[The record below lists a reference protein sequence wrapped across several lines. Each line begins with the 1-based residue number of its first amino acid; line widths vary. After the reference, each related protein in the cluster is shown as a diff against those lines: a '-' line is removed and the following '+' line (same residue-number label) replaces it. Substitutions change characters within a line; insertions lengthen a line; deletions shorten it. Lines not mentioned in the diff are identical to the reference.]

1 MHKIYI
7 LSLLADNRVASQE
20 IVCDLG
26 TLTSKVED
34 WIEQEI
40 LLPVPNDGEL
50 LTFSQDNRAVA
61 ITPICL
67 PDGIIAMMNQKQTE

>member
-1 MHKIYI
+1 MRKIYI
-7 LSLLADNRVASQE
+7 LSLLADNQVASQE
-20 IVCDLG
+20 IICDLE
-26 TLTSKVED
+26 TLASKVED

-40 LLPVPNDGEL
+40 LLPVPDDGEL

-67 PDGIIAMMNQKQTE
+67 PDSVRASP

>member
-1 MHKIYI
+1 MRKIYI

-26 TLTSKVED
+26 TLASKVEG

-40 LLPVPNDGEL
+40 LLPVPDDGEL
-50 LTFSQDNRAVA
+50 LTFSQDNRTVA

-67 PDGIIAMMNQKQTE
+67 PDGVRASP